1 MQDILTMLH
10 ALHRPRLMMRAARIG
25 AEDYRR
31 AAHLPRLLGY
41 RKLPGPSNACMQLMA
56 IEGDWEE
63 KRITDDASYNMV
75 RHLDVLIALVA
86 EARIL
91 RVAQASALHSTP
103 GTPLPTP

>member
-25 AEDYRR
+25 ADEYRR

-41 RKLPGPSNACMQLMA
+41 RTLPGPSNACMQLMA
-56 IEGDWEE
+56 LESDWEE
-63 KRITDDASYNMV
+63 KRVNSDASYSMV

-86 EARIL
+86 EARTL
-91 RVAQASALHSTP
+91 RAAQSV
-103 GTPLPTP
+103 